1 MKQKESMWKSG
12 CLIYG
17 GILILVV
24 LIGSQT
30 DSLESIFG
38 FLWIGGGIIGL
49 FLLAQKGY
57 LAQFG
62 VFGCL
67 MWLLVGWW
75 AIILLIVLGPLS
87 WGVALLLEPKSRCP
101 HCRTIISAKASV
113 CPNCRK
119 PPWD

>member
-1 MKQKESMWKSG
+1 MLQKESMWKSG

-49 FLLAQKGY
+49 YLLTQKGY
-57 LAQFG
+57 LSQFG

-67 MWLLVGWW
+67 MWFLVGWQLFC
-75 AIILLIVLGPLS
+75 LLF
-87 WGVALLLEPKSRCP
+87 
-101 HCRTIISAKASV
+101 
-113 CPNCRK
+113 
-119 PPWD
+119 